1 MRLNDRFIS
10 QDYYIFNGK
19 LPNDEKF
26 PQANVN
32 MGPSTCETKTSEV
45 EHYFINYWNRNSQLL
60 VCLWRKKT
68 LIKKLETKFN
78 EKNIEINDKSRSLKH
93 IAYTTG
99 VDSVGSIKLNRDC
112 HEAMQSFLPLPL
124 WVRHGHGGSAS
135 GPPRRRRRRRC
146 MRMWSAHLETKSR
159 ERERE
164 RELLAVPTRTMSAAS
179 LPPRKT
185 VDRANLGKEAREAS
199 EIEKN
204 NLRIMTSRAS
214 SLPTSTV

>member
-1 MRLNDRFIS
+1 
-10 QDYYIFNGK
+10 
-19 LPNDEKF
+19 
-26 PQANVN
+26 

-135 GPPRRRRRRRC
+135 GPPRRRRRCRRG
-146 MRMWSAHLETKSR
+146 RRRVHAHVECPPRNEVERER

>member
-68 LIKKLETKFN
+68 LIKKLETKFD

-112 HEAMQSFLPLPL
+112 HEAKQSFLPLPL
-124 WVRHGHGGSAS
+124 WVRHVHGHGGSAS
-135 GPPRRRRRRRC
+135 GPPRRRRRCRRG
-146 MRMWSAHLETKSR
+146 RRRVHAHVECPPR
-159 ERERE
+159 NEVERERE
-164 RELLAVPTRTMSAAS
+164 RALGRPNSDYVCR
-179 LPPRKT
+179 LPPSPEDGR
-185 VDRANLGKEAREAS
+185 
-199 EIEKN
+199 
-204 NLRIMTSRAS
+204 
-214 SLPTSTV
+214 